1 MLVCRAMKIQD
12 APHGINVVIETNGP
26 RIYIGRFDSVN
37 GFQALLHD
45 CDVHDLATGENKE
58 QYIRETATY
67 GINVVERDA
76 MVDVMSV
83 TRVRTLGEIDK
94 LA

>member
-1 MLVCRAMKIQD
+1 MKIQD

-26 RIYIGRFDSVN
+26 RIYIGRFDSLN
-37 GFQALLHD
+37 GFEALLHD
-45 CDVHDLATGENKE
+45 CDVHDVKASENKE

-67 GINVVERDA
+67 GINVTHRDA
-76 MVDVMSV
+76 TVDAMSIQ
-83 TRVRTLGEIDK
+83 RVRTLGEIER

>member
-1 MLVCRAMKIQD
+1 MLVCAAVKIQD
-12 APHGINVVIETNGP
+12 APHGINVVIETSGP

-45 CDVHDLATGENKE
+45 CDVHDVRAGENKE

-76 MVDVMSV
+76 TVDVMSV
-83 TRVRTLGEIDK
+83 TRVRTLGEIEK